1 MLRETNSDV
10 PVHTQVVQEMDTV
23 VIVFNIIGNI
33 ENCQDAC
40 FQLRQR
46 NPMIGLLRIS

>member
-1 MLRETNSDV
+1 MLREINSDA
-10 PVHTQVVQEMDTV
+10 PVHTQVVHEMDTV
-23 VIVFNIIGNI
+23 AIVFNTIGKT